1 MEGRTVKL
9 VLDHL
14 TIVRDNFSLTANGE
28 FSEGIHLVSGAVGSG
43 KSTLALA
50 IAGLISSGS
59 GSVVRDGIGPV
70 MLSFQFPEYHVT
82 GMTLTEECLSWGC
95 DPKEIFSLSDL
106 QGKNHQSPFS
116 LSRGELKQF
125 HLSCL
130 LNRHYD
136 LLLLD
141 EPFGSLDCETKRE
154 TCNRLSQL
162 TNGITIIFTHEQTI
176 LPKVDRIWEIMN
188 GMLLDRGTLP
198 DAIRRWCGAPSLIKK
213 LIKQG
218 QIPHNISYDDVL
230 EALCRM

>member
-1 MEGRTVKL
+1 MKL

-50 IAGLISSGS
+50 IAGLISSEG
-59 GSVVRDGIGPV
+59 GSVLRDGIGPM
-70 MLSFQFPEYHVT
+70 MLSFQFPEYHIT

-95 DPKEIFSLSDL
+95 VPKEIFSSADL

-141 EPFGSLDCETKRE
+141 EPFGSLDCETKKKV
-154 TCNRLSQL
+154 CDHLSEL
-162 TNGITIIFTHEQTI
+162 TNSITIIFTHEQAI
-176 LPKVDRIWEIMN
+176 LPRVDRIWEIID
-188 GMLLDRGTLP
+188 GKLLDRGALP
-198 DAIRRWCGAPSLIKK
+198 DAIRGWYGASSLIKK
-213 LIKQG
+213 LIARGK
-218 QIPHNISYDDVL
+218 IPRNISYDDVL
-230 EALCRM
+230 EAACRT

>member
-14 TIVRDNFSLTANGE
+14 TIVLDNFSLTANGE

-59 GSVVRDGIGPV
+59 GSVLRDGIGPV

-82 GMTLTEECLSWGC
+82 GLTLTEECLSWGC

-106 QGKNHQSPFS
+106 QGKSHQSPFS

-141 EPFGSLDCETKRE
+141 EPFGSLDCETKRKV
-154 TCNRLSQL
+154 CHRLSQL
-162 TNGITIIFTHEQTI
+162 TTGITIIFTHEQTI

-188 GMLLDRGTLP
+188 GILLDRGTLP

-213 LIKQG
+213 LIKQE
-218 QIPHNISYDDVL
+218 QIPDNISYDNVL
-230 EALCRM
+230 EAVCRM